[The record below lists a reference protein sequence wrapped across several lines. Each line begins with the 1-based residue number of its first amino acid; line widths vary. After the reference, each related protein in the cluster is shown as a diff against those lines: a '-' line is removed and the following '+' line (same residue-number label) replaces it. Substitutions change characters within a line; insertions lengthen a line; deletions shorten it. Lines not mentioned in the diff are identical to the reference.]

1 MPIKKVQSEFEKLSD
16 ILADG
21 VVADEC
27 TAGELQKVHD
37 ELQNAI
43 RSGDPAKIIR
53 DKKITEQLVM
63 FEEANPV
70 VGKVVKDLM
79 NALSGMGI

>member
-37 ELQNAI
+37 QLQEAI
-43 RSGDPAKIIR
+43 LSRDPAQLIR
-53 DKKITEQLVM
+53 EKKIAEQLVI
-63 FEEANPV
+63 FEETNPV
-70 VGKVVKDLM
+70 IGKVVKDLI